1 MEPLFIVVDGLDGSG
16 KTTIIEA
23 LTVLFEERGL
33 PIVKTKSV
41 GAGEIGMA
49 VRKRVLNSDVP
60 PDNTLTTLGML
71 LSNYEMYSDI
81 ALPALNTGKSVIT
94 DRFLP
99 SYIAYQNVAMACTNA
114 MELMDLVFG
123 YKKFRVPD
131 IYIYCDVDID
141 ISIKRAKGRGVLDN
155 FDAKDLDFKEKLKK
169 SYDHTFMNNSAKT
182 SISLNCNQSLTEVL
196 LDAVE
201 IMNKEIDLRKGL

>member
-1 MEPLFIVVDGLDGSG
+1 MKPLFIVVDGLDGSG

-23 LTVLFEERGL
+23 LAVLFEERGL
-33 PIVKTKSV
+33 PIVKTKSA
-41 GAGEIGMA
+41 GAGEMGMA

-60 PDNTLTTLGML
+60 PDSTLTTLGML

-81 ALPALNTGKSVIT
+81 ALPSLNTGKSVIT

-99 SYIAYQNVAMACTNA
+99 SYIAYQTVAMACTKA

-123 YKKFRVPD
+123 SKEFRAPD

-141 ISIKRAKGRGVLDN
+141 ISIKRAKGRGALDN

-182 SISLNCNQSLTEVL
+182 SIRLNCNQSLTKVL

-201 IMNKEIDLRKGL
+201 IINKEINLRKCL